1 MMSVAMSRTP
11 LKRPVRVRELLVAAV
26 PGLRDR
32 LVEFTIRQ
40 EWADIAGR
48 DLARRSRPGEL
59 RAGTLAVTVDT
70 SPCLHEMT
78 LRSGELLGGIQA
90 RHGRAITAL
99 RFALG
104 TIPAAAPAAVS
115 RRPRSETLNAD
126 DTSSVDAL
134 ASPITDPALAT
145 SVRRVLTKD
154 FLARRRRA
162 ASSARR
168 QHT

>member
-1 MMSVAMSRTP
+1 MARAR
-11 LKRPVRVRELLVAAV
+11 LERPVRVRELLAAAV

-32 LVEFTIRQ
+32 LVEVAIRQ
-40 EWADIAGR
+40 DWSDIAGR
-48 DLARRSRPGEL
+48 ELARRSRPAEL

-78 LRSGELLGGIQA
+78 LRSGQLLAGLQA
-90 RHGRAITAL
+90 RHGKGITAL

-104 TIPAAAPAAVS
+104 KVPVGPQPTAFRRSGGGESLSPEESASVDQLAAPIA
-115 RRPRSETLNAD
+115 
-126 DTSSVDAL
+126 
-134 ASPITDPALAT
+134 DPALAA
-145 SVRRVLTKD
+145 SVRRVIGKD
-154 FLARRRRA
+154 LLARRRRA

>member
-1 MMSVAMSRTP
+1 MSRAP
-11 LKRPVRVRELLVAAV
+11 LKRPVRVRELLAVAV

-32 LVEFTIRQ
+32 LVEVTIRQ

-78 LRSGELLGGIQA
+78 LRSGQLLGGLQA
-90 RHGRAITAL
+90 RHGTAITAL

-104 TIPAAAPAAVS
+104 KIPAAAPAAAA
-115 RRPRSETLNAD
+115 RRSGSEVLGPEE
-126 DTSSVDAL
+126 TSSVEQI
-134 ASPITDPALAT
+134 ASPIADPALAA

>member
-1 MMSVAMSRTP
+1 MSRTP
-11 LKRPVRVRELLVAAV
+11 FKRPVRVRELLAAAV

-32 LVEFTIRQ
+32 LVEVTIRQ
-40 EWADIAGR
+40 EWVDIAGR
-48 DLARRSRPGEL
+48 ELARRSRPGEL

-78 LRSGELLGGIQA
+78 LRSGQLLDSLRA
-90 RHGRAITAL
+90 RHGTAITAL

-104 TIPAAAPAAVS
+104 NVPAATPVTAS
-115 RRPRSETLNAD
+115 RRARSEQLGPEER
-126 DTSSVDAL
+126 SSVEAL
-134 ASPITDPALAT
+134 ASPIADPALAA